1 MSNSEV
7 VTAINGIGLILKTI
21 FERVQNTEREVL
33 KIKSRL
39 SKDKPK
45 EKKRQTVPLVV
56 RVSCIIM
63 LYDVINYN

>member
-7 VTAINGIGLILKTI
+7 VTAINGIGLILKTM

-45 EKKRQTVPLVV
+45 EKKWQTVPLVV